1 MGHCYTTA
9 NCILKRESIYSPLF
23 FFIRKVKPKERPLRC
38 QSKVTREK
46 KQKTSP
52 HPYYP
57 QLSLHMH
64 TYWDTP
70 KWDTLLGQLLGGT
83 TGIRSIHSSLIRLC
97 LIFTLSFKKVCFA
110 VQIPRK
116 LDICM
121 KTKNI
126 ILSDKNDS
134 SILDRQVRDCPDVS
148 EKTVPQRI
156 PRRYRE
162 DMKGLQER
170 YDLHEGLVINVSLK
184 EFRGICE
191 RDYPKI
197 EAYLGLKKYLL
208 CTFGV
213 TLNIHSQKTKG
224 DLDKDKNTAITQK

>member
-1 MGHCYTTA
+1 MYIFSGTPSRDRR
-9 NCILKRESIYSPLF
+9 IKRDSGLARPFLF
-23 FFIRKVKPKERPLRC
+23 L
-38 QSKVTREK
+38 
-46 KQKTSP
+46 QKN
-52 HPYYP
+52 
-57 QLSLHMH
+57 
-64 TYWDTP
+64 
-70 KWDTLLGQLLGGT
+70 
-83 TGIRSIHSSLIRLC
+83 I
-97 LIFTLSFKKVCFA
+97 CFA

-121 KTKNI
+121 KTYI
-126 ILSDKNDS
+126 ILSSKNDS
-134 SILDRQVRDCPDVS
+134 SILDRQVTNCPDVI

-156 PRRYRE
+156 PRRYKE
-162 DMKGLQER
+162 DIKRLQEK

-208 CTFGV
+208 RTFGV

-224 DLDKDKNTAITQK
+224 DFDKNTDEP

>member
-1 MGHCYTTA
+1 MHFYFS
-9 NCILKRESIYSPLF
+9 KS
-23 FFIRKVKPKERPLRC
+23 KERPLRR
-38 QSKVTREK
+38 QPKVINK
-46 KQKTSP
+46 KTSP

-57 QLSLHMH
+57 QLSLPMH
-64 TYWDTP
+64 IYWDTP
-70 KWDTLLGQLLGGT
+70 KWDALLGQLLDGT

-97 LIFTLSFKKVCFA
+97 LIFTLSKNVCFA

-126 ILSDKNDS
+126 ILSDKNDN
-134 SILDRQVRDCPDVS
+134 SISDRQVRDCPDVS
-148 EKTVPQRI
+148 KKTVPQKI
-156 PRRYRE
+156 PRKYRE
-162 DMKGLQER
+162 DIKRLQEK

-184 EFRGICE
+184 EFRSICE

-197 EAYLGLKKYLL
+197 EAYQGLKKYLL

-213 TLNIHSQKTKG
+213 TLNIYSQKTKSG
-224 DLDKDKNTAITQK
+224 LDKTIDEP

>member
-1 MGHCYTTA
+1 
-9 NCILKRESIYSPLF
+9 
-23 FFIRKVKPKERPLRC
+23 
-38 QSKVTREK
+38 
-46 KQKTSP
+46 
-52 HPYYP
+52 
-57 QLSLHMH
+57 MH
-64 TYWDTP
+64 IYWDAP
-70 KWDTLLGQLLGGT
+70 KWDALLGQLLDGT
-83 TGIRSIHSSLIRLC
+83 TGIMSIHSSLIRLC
-97 LIFTLSFKKVCFA
+97 LIFTLSLKKVCFA
-110 VQIPRK
+110 LQIPRK

-121 KTKNI
+121 KPNI

-134 SILDRQVRDCPDVS
+134 SISDRQVTNCPDVN

-156 PRRYRE
+156 PRRYKE
-162 DMKGLQER
+162 DIKRLQER

-208 CTFGV
+208 RTFGV

-224 DLDKDKNTAITQK
+224 SSDKNTAITQNNRYTDGCNSN

>member
-1 MGHCYTTA
+1 
-9 NCILKRESIYSPLF
+9 
-23 FFIRKVKPKERPLRC
+23 
-38 QSKVTREK
+38 
-46 KQKTSP
+46 
-52 HPYYP
+52 
-57 QLSLHMH
+57 MH
-64 TYWDTP
+64 IYWDAS
-70 KWDTLLGQLLGGT
+70 KWDALLGQLLDGT
-83 TGIRSIHSSLIRLC
+83 TGIMSIHSSIRLC
-97 LIFTLSFKKVCFA
+97 LIFTLSKKVCFA

-121 KTKNI
+121 KTYI
-126 ILSDKNDS
+126 ILSSKNDS

-156 PRRYRE
+156 PRRYKE
-162 DMKGLQER
+162 DIKRLQEK

-208 CTFGV
+208 RTFGV

-224 DLDKDKNTAITQK
+224 DFDKNTDEP

>member
-1 MGHCYTTA
+1 MVF
-9 NCILKRESIYSPLF
+9 NKESIYALLF
-23 FFIRKVKPKERPLRC
+23 FFIGEVKSKERPLRR
-38 QSKVTREK
+38 QPKVINK
-46 KQKTSP
+46 KTSP

-57 QLSLHMH
+57 QRSLPMH
-64 TYWDTP
+64 IYWDTP
-70 KWDTLLGQLLGGT
+70 KWDALLGQLLDGT
-83 TGIRSIHSSLIRLC
+83 TGIMSIHSSLIRLC

-121 KTKNI
+121 KTNI
-126 ILSDKNDS
+126 ILPGKNDS
-134 SILDRQVRDCPDVS
+134 SISDRQVRDCPDVS

-156 PRRYRE
+156 PKRYRE
-162 DMKGLQER
+162 DIKRLQEK

-208 CTFGV
+208 RTFGV

-224 DLDKDKNTAITQK
+224 DFDKNTDEP

>member
-1 MGHCYTTA
+1 MYIFSGTPSRDRR
-9 NCILKRESIYSPLF
+9 IKRDSGLARPFLF
-23 FFIRKVKPKERPLRC
+23 L
-38 QSKVTREK
+38 
-46 KQKTSP
+46 QKN
-52 HPYYP
+52 
-57 QLSLHMH
+57 
-64 TYWDTP
+64 
-70 KWDTLLGQLLGGT
+70 
-83 TGIRSIHSSLIRLC
+83 I
-97 LIFTLSFKKVCFA
+97 CFA

-116 LDICM
+116 LDICY
-121 KTKNI
+121 I
-126 ILSDKNDS
+126 ILSSKNDS

-156 PRRYRE
+156 PRRYKE
-162 DMKGLQER
+162 DIKRLQEK

-208 CTFGV
+208 RTFGV

-224 DLDKDKNTAITQK
+224 DFDKNTDEP

>member
-1 MGHCYTTA
+1 
-9 NCILKRESIYSPLF
+9 
-23 FFIRKVKPKERPLRC
+23 
-38 QSKVTREK
+38 
-46 KQKTSP
+46 
-52 HPYYP
+52 
-57 QLSLHMH
+57 
-64 TYWDTP
+64 
-70 KWDTLLGQLLGGT
+70 
-83 TGIRSIHSSLIRLC
+83 
-97 LIFTLSFKKVCFA
+97 
-110 VQIPRK
+110 
-116 LDICM
+116 M
-121 KTKNI
+121 KTYI
-126 ILSDKNDS
+126 ILSSKNDS

-156 PRRYRE
+156 PRKYRE

-208 CTFGV
+208 RTFGV

-224 DLDKDKNTAITQK
+224 DFDKNTDEP